1 MKIQI
6 LIDNKN
12 SWILPFGEQ
21 WIQDLHTAE
30 ITCNLIHAHSEVSEG
45 GILCLLGCEKKFN
58 ALHLNTHNLVVHESD
73 LPFGKGMSPFTWQVV
88 EG

>member
-1 MKIQI
+1 M
-6 LIDNKN
+6 
-12 SWILPFGEQ
+12 
-21 WIQDLHTAE
+21 
-30 ITCNLIHAHSEVSEG
+30 SEG